1 MAFCRAQK
9 TSAFGISSIFFLQ
22 SSSKCSSGCSSRCHI
37 LTTTV
42 RTMNILLKQVQLLNV
57 PLLIT
62 KHESAIL
69 QEGEIGH
76 PVSVLLGHTGP
87 ASFLDFHKVIPDIL
101 LSSSFD
107 GTCRLWSAAA
117 GGGCLFKLQAAA
129 SQIQAATLS
138 HNLRRLAALQE
149 QIDRTAVPSEQAEES
164 QSGSDNLMETS
175 ASEAEQTP
183 AKVCSSSQC
192 HHDLEL
198 WKYHLH
204 LWPAEISASSQGA
217 SYVHL

>member
-1 MAFCRAQK
+1 MT
-9 TSAFGISSIFFLQ
+9 TSF
-22 SSSKCSSGCSSRCHI
+22 
-37 LTTTV
+37 
-42 RTMNILLKQVQLLNV
+42 KQVQLLNL

-62 KHESAIL
+62 KHKSAIL

-87 ASFLDFHKVIPDIL
+87 ASFLDFHKVVPDIL

-129 SQIQAATLS
+129 SQIQAAALS
-138 HNLRRLAALQE
+138 RNLCRLAALQE
-149 QIDRTAVPSEQAEES
+149 QIGRTAMPSEQAEES
-164 QSGSDNLMETS
+164 QSGSDHFMESS

-192 HHDLEL
+192 HHHLEL
-198 WKYHLH
+198 CNYLCC
-204 LWPAEISASSQGA
+204 LW
-217 SYVHL
+217 HT